1 MESPKNY
8 PLGPQSLIPPSIK
21 FQLLCFFF
29 LRKDA
34 ARTLAK
40 VLKEEEFFDLRNK
53 EAFKIILSV
62 FDSITVFDSISE

>member
-1 MESPKNY
+1 MESPKKL
-8 PLGPQSLIPPSIK
+8 PFRPPKSDTAQHKISTAM
-21 FQLLCFFF
+21 FFF